1 MSFSA
6 NKLYISAGALFLA
19 VGLTGCDK
27 PTDDFSA
34 AGPRE
39 VRTLAVKTEPFT
51 LIAELPGRVEPVR
64 IAEVRARVPGIVLSR
79 AFEEGADVNAGDLLF
94 QIDPAPYKVALSR
107 AQGGL
112 AKAEAEVYQA
122 LATVKRY
129 DQLVEIEAI
138 SQQEYDVAKANLQTA
153 KAAKLS
159 AQADVE
165 SAKLNLGYAAVR
177 APISGRIGR
186 ALITE
191 GALVGQDEA
200 TLLTRIQQLDP
211 VYVDFTQTAAD
222 ALQLR
227 AAIAEGRV
235 TGAGEQPLSLII
247 EGTDLISKGTLLFAD
262 VSVDRNTGQ
271 ITLRGSFDNP
281 DRALLPGMYVRVRTP
296 QSQNQNA
303 ILVPQRAVQRSS
315 DGQANV
321 MVIGSNHT
329 AETRPVKTGVM
340 QGSRWQIIDGLKPGE
355 QVIVSSLSS
364 IRNGDKVAPARD
376 VAQAQTATQPTPL

>member
-1 MSFSA
+1 MSFTA
-6 NKLYISAGALFLA
+6 NRLQVTAGVLLVAMSLIS
-19 VGLTGCDK
+19 CEK
-27 PTDDFSA
+27 HA
-34 AGPRE
+34 ANVADGSPRE
-39 VRTLAVKTEPFT
+39 VNTLVVKTEPFT
-51 LIAELPGRVEPVR
+51 VIAELPGRVEPVR
-64 IAEVRARVPGIVLSR
+64 IAEVRARVPGIVLHRS
-79 AFEEGADVNAGDLLF
+79 FEEGADIKAGDLLF

-122 LATVKRY
+122 QATVSRY
-129 DQLVEIEAI
+129 EQLVKIQAI
-138 SQQEYDVAKANLQTA
+138 SQQEYDVANAGLQTA

-159 AQADVE
+159 AQADVA
-165 SAKLNLGYAAVR
+165 SAKLNLGYASVR
-177 APISGRIGR
+177 APIDGRIGR

-227 AAIAEGRV
+227 AAISEGRM
-235 TGAGEQPLSLII
+235 TGAGEQLLSLSI
-247 EGTDLISKGTLLFAD
+247 EGTDLVSTGTLLFAD

-271 ITLRGSFDNP
+271 ITLRGRFDNP

-296 QSQNQNA
+296 QSVDNDA
-303 ILVPQRAVQRSS
+303 ILVPQRAIQRSS
-315 DGQANV
+315 DGQAKV
-321 MVIGSNHT
+321 MVISPDST
-329 AETRPVKTGVM
+329 VEARPVKTGVM
-340 QGSRWQIIDGLKPGE
+340 QGSRWQIIDGLKAGE

-364 IRNGDKVAPARD
+364 IRNGDKVAPARS
-376 VAQAQTATQPTPL
+376 VVQTQTATEPTPL